1 MKPIRRPILHVF
13 LILLLLLYVGN
24 KPATS
29 QTVGIQST
37 LSSTELISGDS
48 ITLTFSTDTAADI
61 YFFSAE
67 IVYDPDQLVFVN
79 AEAAGAM
86 LPDGQIV
93 FNQISPGVLG
103 ISVTRTAPLLS
114 PTTDALLQVIYS
126 VKKYPMAGE
135 GGISYSN
142 ISFADSQGNDIDF
155 TAPVDAEYS
164 VKKTIVDLSLTTPP
178 SITVTEGESFN
189 ATGEIFATGITI
201 DDENTDTLNV
211 WIGVNDE
218 DTDPEGWSEDKWELM
233 TFVDQTRTDYF
244 TYSKDIAYQR
254 PVGLYYVALR

>member
-1 MKPIRRPILHVF
+1 MKTIKTPILYFH
-13 LILLLLLYVGN
+13 LILLLIILLAN
-24 KPATS
+24 KPANAQS
-29 QTVGIQST
+29 VGIQAE
-37 LSSTELISGDS
+37 LSATELISGETV
-48 ITLTFSTDTAADI
+48 TLTFSTDTAADI

-164 VKKTIVDLSLTTPP
+164 VKKTIVDLSLTIPP

-189 ATGEIFATGITI
+189 ATGEIFATGI
-201 DDENTDTLNV
+201 
-211 WIGVNDE
+211 
-218 DTDPEGWSEDKWELM
+218 
-233 TFVDQTRTDYF
+233 
-244 TYSKDIAYQR
+244 
-254 PVGLYYVALR
+254 